1 LEIGTAHALQTRRIS
16 THAAR
21 ELVIRSKA
29 LVDDETDISLAR
41 AVDEKE
47 GYANLELDDL
57 NLSSDGSVDSA
68 EEDDGSELEVDQK
81 LTQVSEFLLNSQA
94 YASLKSRLL
103 DFAHRT
109 YDMRIS
115 MAIGDTV
122 VGQSGDILCPDSL
135 RLITKEISWVPTHLL
150 TFEGLNTLLDRF
162 KGAVEDRMK
171 EKLNWWPLGA
181 RTHAFREGFCRLHWK
196 TPRSTS
202 QHVDVLRETP
212 GCSAS
217 YFRLGSSFLGSI
229 VGPLSSNHRT
239 NQRQVQ
245 YWGAIQTQLLPPAS
259 WQAHQRLEATA
270 NSLLERGTQQWL
282 PAVRQHALSRC

>member
-1 LEIGTAHALQTRRIS
+1 MIKTFGKELKFEAKGPLEIGTAHALQTRRIS

-103 DFAHRT
+103 DFAHRP
-109 YDMRIS
+109 YEMRIS

-135 RLITKEISWVPTHLL
+135 RLITRETSWVPTHLL

-162 KGAVEDRMK
+162 KGAVEDRIG
-171 EKLNWWPLGA
+171 EVELVAIGSEDSCITRRNLPSALDNTPWYLAA
-181 RTHAFREGFCRLHWK
+181 RRR
-196 TPRSTS
+196 TS
-202 QHVDVLRETP
+202 
-212 GCSAS
+212 
-217 YFRLGSSFLGSI
+217 
-229 VGPLSSNHRT
+229 
-239 NQRQVQ
+239 
-245 YWGAIQTQLLPPAS
+245 
-259 WQAHQRLEATA
+259 
-270 NSLLERGTQQWL
+270 
-282 PAVRQHALSRC
+282 